1 LLIVLL
7 NFKIFSLLELKILD
21 FSRIGRIMKKSLK
34 IAILYIIKQINTISY
49 NVKAFNFDIL
59 QSILV

>member
-1 LLIVLL
+1 
-7 NFKIFSLLELKILD
+7 
-21 FSRIGRIMKKSLK
+21 MKKSLK
-34 IAILYIIKQINTISY
+34 IAMLYIKKHINSISY